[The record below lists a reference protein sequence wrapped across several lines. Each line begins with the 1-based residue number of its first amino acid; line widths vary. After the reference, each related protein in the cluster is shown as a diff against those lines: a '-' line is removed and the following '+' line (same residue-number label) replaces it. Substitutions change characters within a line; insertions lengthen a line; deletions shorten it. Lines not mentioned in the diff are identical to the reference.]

1 MHKSFKLLTF
11 NVYDRK
17 GSHQDEDV
25 READSFVMQMFG
37 LNEKGKTCC
46 LFVEGYQPFFY
57 VKVDSNWGNS
67 ERIALKIK
75 LEEEMGRGYEDS
87 ITATKI
93 VRRKK
98 LYGFD
103 AESFYKFVLL
113 KFNCV
118 RSMNKAKSLWY
129 IPHKDGRRLKPK
141 GYFLESTQSYLELYE
156 ANIPP
161 LLRYFHI
168 QNISPS
174 GWVAVPNAA
183 AKRHTRKQSTC
194 DFEYTVQYNK
204 LISLPEKETIVPY
217 KICSF
222 DIEAS
227 SSHGDFPVP
236 KKNYKKLATE
246 IVDSVLRIHKSGNKE
261 DIIQNNSL
269 VICDMIRTAFGFA
282 SSEDID
288 TVYPKRVPTS
298 EELERQ
304 ILRWTKLCPAVTKN
318 EDDDTGVM
326 NMFNKRNRWSDDECE
341 EDEPDSYR
349 SSKLQKIVKR
359 DTTVVKMLYN
369 NEQDRETLINEVTK
383 TLNAVFPPLE
393 GDTTTFIG
401 STFLKYGSDK
411 PYLNH
416 CAVLGD
422 CNDLPQVDNSKIET
436 YDTERELLLAWAK
449 LIKEEDPD
457 IIIGY
462 NIFGFDYE
470 FLFRR
475 SQELNCVEPFLK
487 LSRNKGEP
495 CFTKD
500 YRTGRIN
507 IEESSIQIASGQHDL
522 HYVKMNGRLQID
534 LYNYFRREFN
544 LTSYKLDYVAGHCI
558 GDAVKK
564 IEHIDGCTRVHT
576 KNLIGLD
583 TESYICFEESS
594 HTTEPY
600 DGGRKM
606 KVISIDYATKTFM
619 VDGEEMPDME
629 KRVRWGLAKD
639 DVTPQ
644 DIFRLTK
651 EGPAEKAIIAKYCI
665 QDCNL
670 VQQILRKVDVV
681 TGFIEMAK
689 LCSVP
694 MEFLVLRG
702 QGIKLTS
709 YVGKKCREKQ
719 TLVPVID
726 KTTSNE
732 GYEGAI
738 VLDPKKNLYLK
749 KPVACVDYSSLYPSS
764 IISEHLSHDSKVWTK
779 EYDLEGNLIAETG
792 EKDTSGNYIY
802 DNLPEYKYVDVKY
815 DTYKYKRKHPKAAA
829 VKTLCGKKICRF
841 AQFPKGKPVLP
852 SILEELLAARKATR
866 KLIPLQDD
874 EFMKNI
880 LDKRQLS
887 IKITANSLYGQTGA
901 KTSSFYEV
909 DVAASTTAVGRKL
922 LKYAQRLIEEAYGN
936 TIVDVKGYGKART
949 RAEYVYG
956 DTDSVFFTFNLEEL
970 DGTPIEGQK
979 ALEMTI
985 ILAQEAGELATKF
998 LKKPHDLEYEKT
1010 FLPFCLLSKKRYVG
1024 MLYETDPNKCYRK
1037 EMGIVLKRRDNAPIV
1052 KDVYG
1057 GIIDILMKENDIGKA
1072 VSFLRQSLQDIVDGK
1087 CPMDKLIITKSL
1099 RGHYKNPQQIAHK
1112 VLADRMG
1119 RRDPGNKPASGD
1131 RIPFAYVETKVKAA
1145 KQGEKIE
1152 HPSFIKANNLRLDY
1166 SFYISNQIMKP
1177 VLQVFALVLEQLPE
1191 FRRKKGRF
1199 VDTLATLKCTMDEE
1213 AYEKKESTMR
1223 EKEVKAILFDDY
1235 LRQTNNA
1242 KAGNR
1247 SIVSFFG

>member
-1 MHKSFKLLTF
+1 MHKSFKLLTY
-11 NVYDRK
+11 NVFDKKGTSQYDENT
-17 GSHQDEDV
+17 GDS
-25 READSFVMQMFG
+25 DSFVMQMFG
-37 LNEKGKTCC
+37 LNEQGKTCC

-75 LEEEMGRGYEDS
+75 LEEEMGSGYEDS
-87 ITATKI
+87 ITVTKI
-93 VRRKK
+93 VLRKK

-118 RSMNKAKSLWY
+118 KSMNKAKGLWY
-129 IPHKDGRRLKPK
+129 YQHKDGRKLKPK
-141 GYFLESTQSYLELYE
+141 GYFLESMQSYLQLYE

-174 GWVAVPNAA
+174 GWVAVPNAS

-194 DFEYTVQYNK
+194 DYEYTIQYNK
-204 LISLPEKETIVPY
+204 LLSLPNKETIVPY

-227 SSHGDFPVP
+227 SSHGDFPIP
-236 KKNYKKLATE
+236 KKNYKKLAVE
-246 IVDSVLRIHKSGNKE
+246 IVDNVLKMHKNGKKE
-261 DIIQNNSL
+261 DILINDSD
-269 VICDMIRTAFGFA
+269 VVCDMIRTAFGYGN
-282 SSEDID
+282 SDDID
-288 TVYPKRVPTS
+288 IVYPKREIT
-298 EELERQ
+298 EEEVDRQ
-304 ILRWTKLCPAVTKN
+304 ITRWVKLCPAVTKN
-318 EDDDTGVM
+318 DEDESSVVS
-326 NMFNKRNRWSDDECE
+326 MFNRRNRWNDDED
-341 EDEPDSYR
+341 DEAENNQAKS
-349 SSKLQKIVKR
+349 QKTIRR
-359 DTTVVKMLYN
+359 DTTVMRMLYN
-369 NEQDRETLINEVTK
+369 NEQDRETLINEVMK
-383 TLNAVFPPLE
+383 TLNAAFPPLE

-401 STFLKYGSDK
+401 STFLKNGSEK

-422 CNDLPQVDNSKIET
+422 CNDLPQVENSKIDT
-436 YDTERELLLAWAK
+436 YDTERDLLLAWAK
-449 LIKEEDPD
+449 LIKDENPD

-462 NIFGFDYE
+462 NIFGFDYD

-475 SQELNCVEPFLK
+475 SQELDCVDSFLK
-487 LSRNKGEP
+487 MSRIKGEP
-495 CFTKD
+495 CYKRD
-500 YRTGRIN
+500 YKTGRVS

-522 HYVKMNGRLQID
+522 HYVKMTGRLQID

-564 IEHIDGCTRVHT
+564 IEHIDGHTRVYT

-594 HTTEPY
+594 HTTEAY

-606 KVISIDYATKTFM
+606 KVVSIDYATKTFM
-619 VDGEEMPDME
+619 VKGTEMPDMD

-681 TGFIEMAK
+681 TGFIEMSK

-709 YVGKKCREKQ
+709 YVAKKCREKQ

-738 VLDPKKNLYLK
+738 VLDPKKNLYLE

-764 IISEHLSHDSKVWTK
+764 IISDHLSHDSKVWTK
-779 EYDLEGNLIAETG
+779 EYDLDGNLIAETG
-792 EKDTSGNYIY
+792 EKDKKGNYIY
-802 DNLPEYKYVDVKY
+802 DNLPKYKYVDVKY

-841 AQFPKGKPVLP
+841 AQFPEGKPVLP

-874 EFMKNI
+874 DFMKNI

-909 DVAASTTAVGRKL
+909 DVAASTTAIGRKL
-922 LKYAQRLIEEAYGN
+922 LKYAQRLIEEAYGD
-936 TIVDVKGYGKART
+936 TIVDIEGYGKART

-956 DTDSVFFTFNLEEL
+956 DTDSVFFTFNFEEL
-970 DGTPIEGQK
+970 DGTRIIGQR

-985 ILAQEAGELATKF
+985 LLAQEAGQLATKF

-1024 MLYETDPNKCYRK
+1024 MLYETDPHKCYRK

-1057 GIIDILMKENDIGKA
+1057 GIIDILMKENDISKA
-1072 VSFLRQSLQDIVDGK
+1072 VAFLRESLQDIVDGK
-1087 CPMDKLIITKSL
+1087 CPIEKLIITKSL

-1131 RIPFAYVETKVKAA
+1131 RIPYAYVETKLKTA

-1152 HPSFIKANNLRLDY
+1152 HPAYIKANKLRLDY

-1191 FRRKKGRF
+1191 FKRKKGRF
-1199 VDTLATLKCTMDEE
+1199 LDTLETLKTTMEDD
-1213 AYEKKESTMR
+1213 AYDKKESTMR
-1223 EKEVKAILFDDY
+1223 EKEVKAILFDEY